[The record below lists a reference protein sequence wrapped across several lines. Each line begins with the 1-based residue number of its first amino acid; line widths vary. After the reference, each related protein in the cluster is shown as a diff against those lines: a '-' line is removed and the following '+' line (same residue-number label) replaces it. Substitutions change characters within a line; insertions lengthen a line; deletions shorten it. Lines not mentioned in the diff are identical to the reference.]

1 MSETDPRD
9 DVPDSDAERAGIVDQ
24 QDAALAAIEAEEA
37 SSDEAADDD
46 PMAGEAPTG

>member
-1 MSETDPRD
+1 MSDSDPRD

-24 QDAALAAIEAEEA
+24 QDAARAAIEEVEGG
-37 SSDEAADDD
+37 ADDESGED

>member
-1 MSETDPRD
+1 MSDTDPRD

-37 SSDEAADDD
+37 DPDEPTGDD